1 MLIKEDKKKHSTTPH
16 HKKGLFKHTTVI
28 RFLLVQPDCGDFI

>member
-28 RFLLVQPDCGDFI
+28 HFFTSTTRLW

>member
-16 HKKGLFKHTTVI
+16 NKKGLFKHTTVI
-28 RFLLVQPDCGDFI
+28 RFFTSTTRLW